1 MAFTRAVAGLAALGT
16 PAFALGHTRLFF
28 GLLFGFML
36 VAAVI
41 GLAWV
46 PRLPK
51 TPGPGQNPVSM
62 PEPPPL
68 ADALPTEPT
77 ASAA

>member
-1 MAFTRAVAGLAALGT
+1 M
-16 PAFALGHTRLFF
+16 GHTRLFF

-36 VAAVI
+36 LAAVI

-51 TPGPGQNPVSM
+51 APARNSTPRRRLIASCSLPLWRSSRLLRRPARDSFLRTWNP
-62 PEPPPL
+62 
-68 ADALPTEPT
+68 
-77 ASAA
+77 